1 MARLVRKTPGV
12 LVGRGIGAGVS
23 RIPPSDVGLSALG
36 SGGSVNVDVDWDRLE
51 RSAVAGRF
59 LLQGRGMAGI
69 GSLACRRLP
78 VWDSCGSSAEARGLL
93 PALVGAGCT
102 RLGWLSFLNKREKD
116 IGLVKQVLRE
126 KG

>member
-36 SGGSVNVDVDWDRLE
+36 SGGSVDVDWDRLE
-51 RSAVAGRF
+51 RSAVDGRF

-78 VWDSCGSSAEARGLL
+78 VRDSCGSSAEARGLL
-93 PALVGAGCT
+93 PALVGAGCA